1 MAGVMSPDHPE
12 TNSERITRLVE
23 THQMSLKRLCILWMK
38 DASLAEDAVQE
49 TFLKAYRSL
58 DSFHE
63 ACSEKTWL
71 TRIAVNVCRNLLRG
85 GWFRHVDRHITL
97 DALPE
102 PSVPFTEFD
111 DTVFS
116 AVNNLPKAQREVVL
130 LYFYQDMTMKEIAE
144 TLRIA
149 PSNVSRRLA
158 AAKKS
163 LRGQLEGAFVH
174 DR

>member
-1 MAGVMSPDHPE
+1 MTGVTDPDYPE
-12 TNSERITRLVE
+12 TNDERITRLIE
-23 THQMSLKRLCILWMK
+23 AYQPPLKKLCILWLK
-38 DASLAEDAVQE
+38 DSFLAEDAVQE

-58 DSFHE
+58 DGFHGT
-63 ACSEKTWL
+63 CSEKTWL

-85 GWFRHVDRHITL
+85 GWFRHVDRRVTL
-97 DALPE
+97 DELPE
-102 PSVPFTEFD
+102 PIAPFTEMD
-111 DTVFS
+111 DTVFRTIS
-116 AVNNLPKAQREVVL
+116 ELPRTQREVVL
-130 LYFYQDMTMKEIAE
+130 LYFYQDMTMREIAE

-163 LRGQLEGAFVH
+163 LRRQLEGAFIH

>member
-1 MAGVMSPDHPE
+1 MAGVTGPDYPE
-12 TNSERITRLVE
+12 TNDERITRLIE
-23 THQMSLKRLCILWMK
+23 AYQLPLKSLCILWLK
-38 DASLAEDAVQE
+38 DAFLAEDAVQE

-85 GWFRHVDRHITL
+85 GWFRHVDRRVTL

-102 PSVPFTEFD
+102 PTVPFSEFD
-111 DTVFS
+111 DTVFR
-116 AVNNLPKAQREVVL
+116 AINALPRTQREVVL
-130 LYFYQDMTMKEIAE
+130 LYFYQDMTMREIAD

-163 LRGQLEGAFVH
+163 LRRQLEGAFVH

>member
-1 MAGVMSPDHPE
+1 M
-12 TNSERITRLVE
+12 
-23 THQMSLKRLCILWMK
+23 
-38 DASLAEDAVQE
+38 
-49 TFLKAYRSL
+49 
-58 DSFHE
+58 
-63 ACSEKTWL
+63 
-71 TRIAVNVCRNLLRG
+71 RG
-85 GWFRHVDRHITL
+85 GWFRHVDRRVTL

-102 PSVPFTEFD
+102 PTVPFTELD
-111 DTVFS
+111 DTVFRMI
-116 AVNNLPKAQREVVL
+116 NELPRTQREVVL

-163 LRGQLEGAFVH
+163 LRGQLEGVFIH